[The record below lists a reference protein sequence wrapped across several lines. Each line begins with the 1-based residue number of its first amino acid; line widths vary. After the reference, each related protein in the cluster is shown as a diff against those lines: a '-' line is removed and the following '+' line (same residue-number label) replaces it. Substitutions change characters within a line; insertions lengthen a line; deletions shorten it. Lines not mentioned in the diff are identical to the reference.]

1 ESDFMGY
8 RQPGIRK
15 IHAVPSTAH
24 GMLKFPVEGG
34 TVTLQSSR
42 VIPMECAMI
51 TGPSIQSSAANQ
63 VLEEKINIAIH
74 PEYPEQTVAIGS
86 ILTKKGRKELC
97 SFLKQN
103 LDIFAWKPAD
113 MTGVPQNI
121 AEHRLNIREGYS
133 PVRQKKKGQ
142 APERNKAIQEEVDKA
157 FQRQIGR
164 NLEVYVDD
172 LVIKSRTEEEIIRDI
187 TETVGSFKS

>member
-1 ESDFMGY
+1 
-8 RQPGIRK
+8 
-15 IHAVPSTAH
+15 
-24 GMLKFPVEGG
+24 MLKFPVEGG

-42 VIPMECAMI
+42 LIPMECAMI
-51 TGPSIQSSAANQ
+51 SGPSIQPPAVNK
-63 VLEEKINIAIH
+63 VPKEKINIAIH

-86 ILTKKGRKELC
+86 TLTKKGRKELC

-133 PVRQKKKGQ
+133 PVRQKKRGQ
-142 APERNKAIQEEVDKA
+142 APERNTVIQEEVEK
-157 FQRQIGR
+157 
-164 NLEVYVDD
+164 
-172 LVIKSRTEEEIIRDI
+172 LVNA
-187 TETVGSFKS
+187 